1 MSIAVSLTVTI
12 DDEERR
18 NNGDLSEFL
27 NSIKDEIISART
39 LMFSLDYD
47 STIVGPVLSSFFTND
62 APVLPN
68 CTSLFCIDFGI
79 TKLPDLPIC
88 KDLYCNHNKLKFLPA
103 LPNCKELYC
112 YENQLVSLPDLP
124 VCKDLNCRNNQLT
137 VLPDL
142 PSCKYFSFIRYNSL
156 YSSTTI

>member
-12 DDEERR
+12 DDEKRR

-39 LMFSLDYD
+39 LMFSLGYN
-47 STIVGPVLSSFFTND
+47 STIAGPVLSSFFTD
-62 APVLPN
+62 DVPALPN
-68 CTSLFCIDFGI
+68 CTSLYCTDLGI
-79 TKLPDLPIC
+79 TKLPELPVCEDLS
-88 KDLYCNHNKLKFLPA
+88 CNHNKLKFLPA
-103 LPNCKELYC
+103 LPNCKDLYC

-142 PSCKYFSFIRYNSL
+142 PSCIYLQCQTYLYLDYF
-156 YSSTTI
+156 